1 MKVYKIL
8 IGPFIGKCSL
18 GRPRRRCDDN
28 INIGLMKIGYEDKF
42 VWN

>member
-1 MKVYKIL
+1 MKVYKIM
-8 IGPFIGKCSL
+8 IGKFVTRSSL

-28 INIGLMKIGYEDKF
+28 INMGLMKIGYEDKT